1 MVYSQMIK
9 SMTGFGRGAADI
21 EGVKATVELRSVN
34 NRHLD
39 VHVRMGQEFA
49 ELEIALKKQI
59 QAALKRGRVDMA
71 VTIER
76 PGSTGYQINR
86 DVVRGYLDAV
96 GTLREEFGLGGDI
109 SIDSILRLPGVMQS
123 VGADNGASDSHTAAA
138 VSAAVTAALAELVA
152 MRAVEGAELVAE
164 MTRRVDKIESLL
176 PMIEERAEALPTSTR
191 DRLEKRLAELV
202 RGKPIDEGRLA
213 QEVAYLAERS
223 DIAEELA
230 RLKSHLVQFRQAL
243 RGESGE
249 AGKRLDF
256 LLQELNREANT
267 TLSKSGDVEISEAAI
282 TIKAEVEKL
291 REQVQ
296 NVE

>member
-1 MVYSQMIK
+1 MIK
-9 SMTGFGRGAADI
+9 SMTGFGRGSADV
-21 EGVKATVELRSVN
+21 ENVKATVELRTVN

-49 ELEIALKKQI
+49 EIELALKKQI
-59 QAALKRGRVDMA
+59 QAALKRGRVDMT

-76 PGSTGYQINR
+76 SGASGYQINR
-86 DVVRGYLDAV
+86 DVVQGYLDAV

-109 SIDSILRLPGVMQS
+109 SIDSIMRLPGVLQS
-123 VGADNGASDSHTAAA
+123 ATESGASDDHAATA
-138 VSAAVTAALAELVA
+138 VSSALTAALAELVA

-176 PMIEERAEALPTSTR
+176 PMIEAKAEMLPAATR